1 MDVAVI
7 FRLPGPAHR
16 DIISPDASGATLEA
30 GSESARRRGFM
41 HMHDSWLEQSIS
53 ARAEESS
60 DPAVKLFVIS
70 SAWPYK
76 PTHSPLQPFVLL
88 HGATGPADFTGPES
102 ACHQHIGLARS
113 VLRRDQNDL
122 LFVIDVSDVAECHD
136 WQAEVVRPARSRR
149 MLERW
154 FAKFNPREATV
165 IAFGNDAELWV
176 PLVRLHDEPRISK
189 LIVLGDPPCQK
200 SVAQLAA
207 GHVEVCILGAGFSME
222 ALVDAM
228 GSQSSASRLDV
239 EDLHF
244 TFVNFVQTGHN
255 VTLSTVESFRSLTRS
270 VLPQE
275 GPPGPLVAGKSLGL
289 RPPVSVDPD
298 PIPADVVALLNNKV
312 ERDIL
317 PSTFSTQF
325 LAPGTAFSGLIVNIQ
340 TCSYDE
346 DASVLRALLA
356 DAHGSVE
363 GLFPT
368 TLAKMILPGKSVAVS
383 GRTLSLQ
390 GRLLV
395 LGQEATPNQGLRD
408 GYMPVSDGRRNVSD
422 VSRKFGCLVL
432 RGRKC
437 VLARDCDK
445 QLYIPVDE
453 ARNSETAQQAAT
465 RAVAESCDIYPEEF
479 ALLGDVPPAVYYEKA
494 GQAKPQVVSIFAA
507 VATSPPPPGSAED
520 TDTIEDVEDMYD
532 WFPFEQALSLL
543 SVNERHAIARLAH
556 GALASI
562 IVRSPHVLAFAR
574 RLDAVEVSDGTRTNA
589 RAAHFRL
596 VWAEAEEFGGCTA
609 GNSADAMRFLCEF
622 VEKEEARLGLG
633 LSPPRPPPSGAPQSS
648 LTTLRMDP
656 GLEQLSA
663 GKVALEKQAMTK
675 SEVDDVPRD
684 LGNFLAKKELPPYD
698 MGSYVPPEALFCWTE
713 SDFASYINSGGFVK
727 PKLKCQYYL
736 SPENPQ
742 TIVDLLEP
750 ILSELNWTCTVDSH
764 SGREESLAQ
773 VTDYMGMPVPRL
785 KKQDDGSLEVAPVF
799 IWEASRNMI
808 DHGPT
813 LKLVN
818 RLNGVNMFT
827 KVGMLELI
835 RERCIERDIPINFP
849 PPWYPL
855 TFTLPDDL
863 EQWKRH
869 AEANPHKK
877 WIYKPSC
884 EVRRWAEASSLSPAR
899 MLLELLPRTCCKL
912 TVEVNKISDVDSK
925 VFDPNEPPLKERN
938 FANVGIIQEYMVNP
952 MLLENRKFAIRV
964 YMLVARTKPLLTFH
978 YNFGYV
984 KRLAPSR
991 RHCAGVQGTEWQPAG
1006 CGEFYDEN
1014 KFNREDLFR
1023 HITEQEFQK
1032 KQDDFGGSAASQLM
1046 SIEDLDKYLQE
1057 NYGIPA
1063 FRLNFWQ
1070 QVKAICMEAFLPQK
1084 VHEIQSVGQFEIFGL
1099 DIIVD
1104 ADQRL
1109 YLLEANRDPSW
1120 VLDTQVKKAI
1130 IPDMIREMMEIVL
1143 WAHSDEGKNKEAM
1156 LHSPMRGFEVLIDEA
1171 FDFQAVDVE

>member
-1 MDVAVI
+1 M
-7 FRLPGPAHR
+7 
-16 DIISPDASGATLEA
+16 
-30 GSESARRRGFM
+30 
-41 HMHDSWLEQSIS
+41 
-53 ARAEESS
+53 
-60 DPAVKLFVIS
+60 IS

-76 PTHSPLQPFVLL
+76 PTHSPLQPLVLL

-113 VLRRDQNDL
+113 VLRRNKNDL
-122 LFVIDVSDVAECHD
+122 LFVIDVSDVAECQD

-165 IAFGNDAELWV
+165 IAFGSDAELWV

-244 TFVNFVQTGHN
+244 TFVNFDINPKSKQLVQTGHN

-317 PSTFSTQF
+317 PGTFSTQF
-325 LAPGTAFSGLIVNIQ
+325 LAPGTAFSGLTVNIQ

-437 VLARDCDK
+437 VLARDCNK

-520 TDTIEDVEDMYD
+520 ADTIEDVEDMYD

-543 SVNERHAIARLAH
+543 SVKERHAIARLAH
-556 GALASI
+556 DVACAVDADIVTVDFPCTFGCGAGFGQISQILPPPPPGPVSSWDASQQF
-562 IVRSPHVLAFAR
+562 RP
-574 RLDAVEVSDGTRTNA
+574 
-589 RAAHFRL
+589 RAASMRCGRGGFSMRS
-596 VWAEAEEFGGCTA
+596 GGCTA
-609 GNSADAMRFLCEF
+609 G
-622 VEKEEARLGLG
+622 
-633 LSPPRPPPSGAPQSS
+633 
-648 LTTLRMDP
+648 
-656 GLEQLSA
+656 
-663 GKVALEKQAMTK
+663 
-675 SEVDDVPRD
+675 
-684 LGNFLAKKELPPYD
+684 
-698 MGSYVPPEALFCWTE
+698 
-713 SDFASYINSGGFVK
+713 
-727 PKLKCQYYL
+727 
-736 SPENPQ
+736 
-742 TIVDLLEP
+742 
-750 ILSELNWTCTVDSH
+750 
-764 SGREESLAQ
+764 
-773 VTDYMGMPVPRL
+773 
-785 KKQDDGSLEVAPVF
+785 
-799 IWEASRNMI
+799 
-808 DHGPT
+808 
-813 LKLVN
+813 
-818 RLNGVNMFT
+818 
-827 KVGMLELI
+827 
-835 RERCIERDIPINFP
+835 
-849 PPWYPL
+849 
-855 TFTLPDDL
+855 
-863 EQWKRH
+863 
-869 AEANPHKK
+869 
-877 WIYKPSC
+877 
-884 EVRRWAEASSLSPAR
+884 
-899 MLLELLPRTCCKL
+899 CC
-912 TVEVNKISDVDSK
+912 
-925 VFDPNEPPLKERN
+925 
-938 FANVGIIQEYMVNP
+938 
-952 MLLENRKFAIRV
+952 
-964 YMLVARTKPLLTFH
+964 
-978 YNFGYV
+978 
-984 KRLAPSR
+984 
-991 RHCAGVQGTEWQPAG
+991 
-1006 CGEFYDEN
+1006 
-1014 KFNREDLFR
+1014 
-1023 HITEQEFQK
+1023 
-1032 KQDDFGGSAASQLM
+1032 
-1046 SIEDLDKYLQE
+1046 
-1057 NYGIPA
+1057 
-1063 FRLNFWQ
+1063 
-1070 QVKAICMEAFLPQK
+1070 
-1084 VHEIQSVGQFEIFGL
+1084 
-1099 DIIVD
+1099 
-1104 ADQRL
+1104 
-1109 YLLEANRDPSW
+1109 
-1120 VLDTQVKKAI
+1120 
-1130 IPDMIREMMEIVL
+1130 
-1143 WAHSDEGKNKEAM
+1143 
-1156 LHSPMRGFEVLIDEA
+1156 
-1171 FDFQAVDVE
+1171 